1 MGICSPGY
9 PAWGQPGT
17 VAISSRGNTSIFIK
31 AAACL
36 VLLALL
42 CYGIFS
48 KNETFLIVPSGK
60 RKADAKVTTLRRIF
74 QIFRKLFFK
83 AFRPSGEPTGSSPK
97 AGAKVV
103 GSHVT
108 AKHIQ
113 DFFYRI
119 IKVFCSTAG
128 IQRVTNAQSK
138 MGDLSGTNKYT
149 IIIYIRGRTTRKPFP
164 KNPYSFSF
172 ASSWGSLNAVYN
184 SITAATVSA
193 RIHSLPCVKNIS
205 PPVSTKQN
213 APNNCWRRNR
223 LMLRLLP

>member
-1 MGICSPGY
+1 MESFQRTKP
-9 PAWGQPGT
+9 
-17 VAISSRGNTSIFIK
+17 
-31 AAACL
+31 
-36 VLLALL
+36 
-42 CYGIFS
+42 
-48 KNETFLIVPSGK
+48 FLIVPSGK
-60 RKADAKVTTLRRIF
+60 TESGCKGNNFLAYLPNFTGTF
-74 QIFRKLFFK
+74 FFK
-83 AFRPSGEPTGSSPK
+83 TSRLSGEPTGSSPK

-113 DFFYRI
+113 DFFYRKM
-119 IKVFCSTAG
+119 KVFCSTAG
-128 IQRVTNAQSK
+128 IQRVTSAQSK
-138 MGDLSGTNKYT
+138 MGNLSGTNKYT
-149 IIIYIRGRTTRKPFP
+149 IIIYIRGRATRKPFP
-164 KNPYSFSF
+164 KNLYPFSF

>member
-1 MGICSPGY
+1 MESFQRTKP
-9 PAWGQPGT
+9 
-17 VAISSRGNTSIFIK
+17 
-31 AAACL
+31 
-36 VLLALL
+36 
-42 CYGIFS
+42 
-48 KNETFLIVPSGK
+48 FLIVPPVW

-74 QIFRKLFFK
+74 QTFRKLFFK
-83 AFRPSGEPTGSSPK
+83 TSRLSREPTGSSPK

-103 GSHVT
+103 GSDVT

-119 IKVFCSTAG
+119 MKVFCSTAG
-128 IQRVTNAQSK
+128 IQRVISAHSK

-149 IIIYIRGRTTRKPFP
+149 IIIYIRGRATRKPFP

-205 PPVSTKQN
+205 PPASTKQN